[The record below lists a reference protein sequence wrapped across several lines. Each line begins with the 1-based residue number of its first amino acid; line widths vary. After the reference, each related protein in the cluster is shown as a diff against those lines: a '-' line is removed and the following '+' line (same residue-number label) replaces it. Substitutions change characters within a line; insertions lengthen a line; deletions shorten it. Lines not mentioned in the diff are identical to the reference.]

1 MYEGRK
7 CYLCKESMVMIPENL
22 IKAIESGKVEIID

>member
-1 MYEGRK
+1 MYEWRK
-7 CYLCKESMVMIPENL
+7 CYLCKESRVMIPENL